1 METMLQII
9 GAVLFFIGSFHSLFL
24 IRGGIEFNSFPTI
37 ILISGVFLFILGS
50 LIKLVKEKQQ

>member
-24 IRGGIEFNSFPTI
+24 IRGGIQFNSFPTI
-37 ILISGVFLFILGS
+37 ILISGAFLFILGS
-50 LIKLVKEKQQ
+50 LIKLVKQK